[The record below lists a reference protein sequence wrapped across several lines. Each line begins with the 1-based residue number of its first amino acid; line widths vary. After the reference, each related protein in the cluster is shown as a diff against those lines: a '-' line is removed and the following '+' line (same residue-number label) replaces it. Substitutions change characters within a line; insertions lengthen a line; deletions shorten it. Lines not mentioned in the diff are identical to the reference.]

1 MADEIEFNF
10 DHFENL
16 NIVKRLRV
24 IIGSWW
30 NIQLNF
36 TDAKG
41 YLRGVPQGKFFNP
54 KNPICKLITEN
65 NGSFKDCMNVAKV
78 TTIESEEAN
87 EQLLST
93 CHAGFSTISLPLKI
107 GDEYLGCIFA
117 DGFLIEETVDEQK
130 EKLFSYL
137 KKSFDKE
144 AINIE
149 EYIDALPILS
159 IKEVKYLEE
168 LLQVVLDE
176 ILLLRKSIID
186 NKDEFYAI
194 SSSLKK
200 DWNFENIVGNSIAMQ
215 DVFKLLSKISDS
227 EATILITGEN
237 GTGKEGIAKAIHVNS
252 KRKSK
257 NFIVQ
262 NCGAINDNLLES
274 ELFGHVKGA
283 FTNAIK
289 DKKGLFELADK
300 GTLFL
305 DEIGD
310 TSTTMQVKLLR
321 LLQEGTFIPVGG
333 VEQKQVDVRILAATN
348 KNIEQMVQNGTFR
361 EDLYY
366 RLNVINVKL
375 PALRERV
382 EDIPLLIKRFLGNYS
397 KQNNIKNKKISAACL
412 YRMEKYSWPGNVREL
427 ENEVERLCV
436 LSGDDIEINE
446 DLLSERIYGLKDKEE
461 KYKGINK
468 EGNLKDAIEHLEKEM
483 ILANLEMEHWNK
495 SKTALKLGISRA
507 SLIMKCEK
515 YNLERKSRTKGLE
528 KE

>member
-1 MADEIEFNF
+1 MTDEIELNF

-16 NIVKRLRV
+16 NIVNKLRQ
-24 IIGSWW
+24 IIGNWW

-36 TDAKG
+36 TDEKG
-41 YLRGVPQGKFFNP
+41 YLRGVPQGRFFNP
-54 KNPICKLITEN
+54 KNPICKFITEN
-65 NGSFKDCMNVAKV
+65 NESFKDCIKVARV

-107 GDEYLGCIFA
+107 GEKYLGCIFA
-117 DGFLIEETVDEQK
+117 DGFIIEESVDEQK
-130 EKLFSYL
+130 DKLRKYL
-137 KKSFDKE
+137 QKSFSKNAVE
-144 AINIE
+144 IE
-149 EYIDALPILS
+149 EYITTLPILS
-159 IKEVKYLEE
+159 MKEVGFLEE
-168 LLQVVLDE
+168 LLQLVLDE
-176 ILLLRKSIID
+176 ILQLRKSISD
-186 NKDEFYAI
+186 NQEEIHAI
-194 SSSLKK
+194 SNSLRK
-200 DWNFENIVGNSIAMQ
+200 DWNFENIVGKSKAMQ
-215 DVFKLLSKISDS
+215 DVFGLLGKISES

-262 NCGAINDNLLES
+262 NCGALNDNLLES
-274 ELFGHVKGA
+274 ELFGHVKGS

-310 TSTTMQVKLLR
+310 TSATMQVKLLR

-333 VEQKQVDVRILAATN
+333 SEQKKVDVRILAATN
-348 KNIEQMVQNGTFR
+348 KNLEQMVQNGTFR

-375 PALRERV
+375 PALRERA
-382 EDIPLLIKRFLGNYS
+382 EDIPLLIKRFLENYAR
-397 KQNNIKNKKISAACL
+397 NNSSLIKKISASCL
-412 YRMEKYSWPGNVREL
+412 YRMEKYYWPGNVREL

-436 LSGDDIEINE
+436 LSGENTEISE
-446 DLLSERIYGLKDKEE
+446 DLLSERIFGSKEKEE
-461 KYKGINK
+461 KFKGINK
-468 EGNLKDAIEHLEKEM
+468 EGNLKEAIEQLEKDMILAHLEKE
-483 ILANLEMEHWNK
+483 NWNK
-495 SKTALKLGISRA
+495 SKAAITLGISRA

-515 YNLERKSRTKGLE
+515 YNLEKSK
-528 KE
+528 

>member
-1 MADEIEFNF
+1 MVDEIELNY

-16 NIVKRLRV
+16 SIVNKLKQV
-24 IIGSWW
+24 IGNWW

-36 TDAKG
+36 TDEKG
-41 YLRGVPQGKFFNP
+41 YLRGVPQGRFFNP
-54 KNPICKLITEN
+54 KNPICKFITEN
-65 NGSFKDCMNVAKV
+65 NESFKDCVKIARV
-78 TTIESEEAN
+78 TTIESAEAN
-87 EQLLST
+87 EQLIST

-107 GDEYLGCIFA
+107 GEKYLGCIFA
-117 DGFLIEETVDEQK
+117 DGFIIEETEEEQK
-130 EKLFSYL
+130 EKIRKYL
-137 KKSFDKE
+137 HKSFVKNSADL
-144 AINIE
+144 E
-149 EYIDALPILS
+149 EYINSLPILS
-159 IKEVKYLEE
+159 MKEVGYLEE
-168 LLQVVLDE
+168 LLQLVLDE
-176 ILLLRKSIID
+176 ILQLRKSISD
-186 NKDEFYAI
+186 NQEEFNAI
-194 SSSLKK
+194 SANLKK
-200 DWNFENIVGNSIAMQ
+200 DWNFDKIVGKSKAMQ
-215 DVFKLLSKISDS
+215 DVFSLLGKISES

-252 KRKSK
+252 KRKNK

-262 NCGAINDNLLES
+262 NCGALNDNLLES

-310 TSTTMQVKLLR
+310 TSATMQIKLLR

-333 VEQKQVDVRILAATN
+333 SEQKKVDVRILAATN
-348 KNIEQMVQNGTFR
+348 KNLELMVQNGTFR

-382 EDIPLLIKRFLGNYS
+382 EDIPLLVKRFLENFS
-397 KQNNIKNKKISAACL
+397 ENLSTPLKKVTAKCL
-412 YRMEKYSWPGNVREL
+412 YRMEKYHWPGNVREL

-436 LSGDDIEINE
+436 LSGDNLEITE
-446 DLLSERIYGLKDKEE
+446 DLLSERIFGSKEKEE
-461 KYKGINK
+461 KFSGINK
-468 EGNLKDAIEHLEKEM
+468 EGNLKDAIEQLEKEM
-483 ILANLEMEHWNK
+483 IKVHLEKENWNK
-495 SKTALKLGISRA
+495 SKAALKLGISRA

-515 YNLERKSRTKGLE
+515 YQLE
-528 KE
+528 KK

>member
-1 MADEIEFNF
+1 MVDEIEFNF

-16 NIVKRLRV
+16 NIVKRLRQ

-36 TDAKG
+36 TDEKG
-41 YLRGVPQGKFFNP
+41 NLRGVPQGKFFNP

-65 NGSFKDCMNVAKV
+65 NEAFKNCANVAKV
-78 TTIESEEAN
+78 TTIESEEAD

-93 CHAGFSTISLPLKI
+93 CHAGFSTMSLPLKL
-107 GDEYLGCIFA
+107 GNEYLGCIFA

-130 EKLFSYL
+130 EKLRSYL
-137 KKSFDKE
+137 KKSFHKE
-144 AINIE
+144 SIKIE
-149 EYIDALPILS
+149 EYISALPVLS
-159 IKEVKYLEE
+159 MKEVKYLEE

-186 NKDEFYAI
+186 NKDEFNAI
-194 SSSLKK
+194 SSGLKK
-200 DWNFENIVGNSIAMQ
+200 DWNFENIVGKSIVMQ
-215 DVFKLLSKISDS
+215 EVFKLLSKISDS

-262 NCGAINDNLLES
+262 NCGALNDNLLES
-274 ELFGHVKGA
+274 ELFGHVKGS

-289 DKKGLFELADK
+289 TKKGLFEIADK

-310 TSTTMQVKLLR
+310 TSTSMQIKLLR

-333 VEQKQVDVRILAATN
+333 LEQKQVDVRILAATN
-348 KNIEQMVQNGTFR
+348 KNIEQMVKNGTFR

-366 RLNVINVKL
+366 RLNVINVRL
-375 PALRERV
+375 PPLRERI
-382 EDIPLLIKRFLGNYS
+382 EDIPLLIKKFLGNYS
-397 KQNNIKNKKISAACL
+397 KLNNIKTKKISAGCL

-427 ENEVERLCV
+427 ENEIERLCV
-436 LSGDDIEINE
+436 LSGDDIEIHE
-446 DLLSERIYGLKDKEE
+446 ELLSDRIFGIQDKEE
-461 KYKGINK
+461 KFKDINK

-483 ILANLEMEHWNK
+483 ILSQLEMEHWNK

-515 YNLERKSRTKGLE
+515 YNFERKINK